1 MLACFESVMKITS
14 YSAEECRSK
23 AAECERLAVLA
34 GTAEAR
40 SMYADLARQWRS
52 MATDVETRIRAK
64 T

>member
-1 MLACFESVMKITS
+1 MKITS